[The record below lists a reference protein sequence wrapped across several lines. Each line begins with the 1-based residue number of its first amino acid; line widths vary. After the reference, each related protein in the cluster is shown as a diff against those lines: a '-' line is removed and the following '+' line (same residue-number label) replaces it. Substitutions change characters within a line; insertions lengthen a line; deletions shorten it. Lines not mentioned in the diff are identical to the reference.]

1 MSKDDERDITYNH
14 SLEQL
19 VAEEAEKCAG
29 YSWLHEHAE
38 RYYNIRNTAVTLP
51 TIVLSTLVGFLS
63 GSSSSI
69 FTEATMASIGI
80 GSVSLFTGVLSTVGT
95 FFSFSKKAEGHRIAS
110 IQYSKLGR
118 FLAIELTLPRNER
131 IRASDLLKITK
142 EHIERLM
149 ETSPPVPASI
159 ISQFN
164 SKFKDTRGVAKPAIV
179 NGLHKVEI
187 NSKAITIQTPP
198 AEDGVAWQLAEKKTS
213 P

>member
-1 MSKDDERDITYNH
+1 MSKEEERDITYNQA
-14 SLEQL
+14 LEHL
-19 VAEEAEKCAG
+19 IAEEAEKCNG
-29 YSWLHEHAE
+29 YSWLHEHSE

-131 IRASDLLKITK
+131 IRAADLLKITK
-142 EHIERLM
+142 DQIERLI
-149 ETSPPVPASI
+149 ETSPPVPSSI
-159 ISQFN
+159 ISDFN
-164 SKFKDTRGVAKPAIV
+164 SKFKDTRGIAKPAIV

-187 NSKAITIQTPP
+187 NSKAITINTPP
-198 AEDGVAWQLAEKKTS
+198 AEDGTAWQLNGNPTTK
-213 P
+213 

>member
-1 MSKDDERDITYNH
+1 MNDERNITYNH

-19 VAEEAEKCAG
+19 IAEEAEKCTG
-29 YSWLHEHAE
+29 YSWLHEHSE

-80 GSVSLFTGVLSTVGT
+80 GSVSLFTGVLSTIGT

-131 IRASDLLKITK
+131 IRAADLLKITK
-142 EHIERLM
+142 DQIERLI
-149 ETSPPVPASI
+149 ETSPPVPSKI
-159 ISQFN
+159 INSFN
-164 SKFKDTRGVAKPAIV
+164 SKFKDIGSIAKPAIV

-187 NSKAITIQTPP
+187 NSRAITIQTPP
-198 AEDGVAWQLAEKKTS
+198 AEDGTAWQLNGNPTTK
-213 P
+213 

>member
-1 MSKDDERDITYNH
+1 MSKEEDRDITYNH
-14 SLEQL
+14 SLEHL
-19 VAEEAEKCAG
+19 IAEEAEKCNG
-29 YSWLHEHAE
+29 YSWLHEHSE

-69 FTEATMASIGI
+69 FAEATMASIGI
-80 GSVSLFTGVLSTVGT
+80 GSVSLFTGVLSTIGT

-131 IRASDLLKITK
+131 IRAADLLKITK
-142 EHIERLM
+142 DHIERLI
-149 ETSPPVPASI
+149 ETSPPVRSGI
-159 ISQFN
+159 INSFN
-164 SKFKDTRGVAKPAIV
+164 SKFKDTCGIAKPAIV

-187 NSKAITIQTPP
+187 NSKAIAITTPP
-198 AEDGVAWQLAEKKTS
+198 AEDGTAWQLNGNPTTK
-213 P
+213 

>member
-1 MSKDDERDITYNH
+1 MSEKEERDITYN
-14 SLEQL
+14 SALEKL
-19 VAEEAEKCAG
+19 IAEEAEKCSG
-29 YSWLHEHAE
+29 YSWLHEHSE

-80 GSVSLFTGVLSTVGT
+80 GSVSLFTGVLSTIGT

-110 IQYSKLGR
+110 IQYGKLSR
-118 FLAIELTLPRNER
+118 FLAIELTLPRDER
-131 IRASDLLKITK
+131 IRACDLLKITK

-149 ETSPPVPASI
+149 ETSPPVPSSI

-164 SKFKDTRGVAKPAIV
+164 SKFRNEREVAKPAIV
-179 NGLHKVEI
+179 NGIHKVEI
-187 NSKAITIQTPP
+187 NSKVINIQTPP
-198 AEDGVAWQLAEKKTS
+198 AVSTQE

>member
-1 MSKDDERDITYNH
+1 MSKEDERNITYNH

-19 VAEEAEKCAG
+19 IAEEAEKCNG
-29 YSWLHEHAE
+29 YSWLHEHSE
-38 RYYNIRNTAVTLP
+38 RYYNIRNTAVALP

-131 IRASDLLKITK
+131 IRAADLLKITK
-142 EHIERLM
+142 DQIERLI
-149 ETSPPVPASI
+149 ETSPPVPSGI
-159 ISQFN
+159 ISDFN
-164 SKFKDTRGVAKPAIV
+164 SKFKDTRGIAKPAIV

-187 NSKAITIQTPP
+187 NSKAITINTPP
-198 AEDGVAWQLAEKKTS
+198 AEDGTAWQLNGNLTTK
-213 P
+213 